1 MSLSLGLSMSL
12 SVCLYVKVEVCR
24 AKETIRALQVGQD
37 IDVLQARDQDH
48 KVGRDMRGSL
58 ALQYLR

>member
-48 KVGRDMRGSL
+48 KVGLVES
-58 ALQYLR
+58 